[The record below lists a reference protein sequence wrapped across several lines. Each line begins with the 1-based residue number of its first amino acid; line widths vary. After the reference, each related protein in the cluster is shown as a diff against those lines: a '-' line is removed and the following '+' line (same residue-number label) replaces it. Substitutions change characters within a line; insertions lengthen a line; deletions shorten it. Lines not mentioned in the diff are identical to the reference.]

1 MKPIQINK
9 LIEWRRTFH
18 QFPEIGWTEFVTTG
32 TIINILREMNIE
44 VKTGPYIICR
54 ESILGRDEK
63 LVNEAIKI
71 AEEKGISAEL
81 LAEMDGLTGCMA
93 IIDTEIP
100 GPTFTFRFDIDCV
113 YVQESNDDTHLPNKQ
128 GFASCR
134 SGLMH
139 ACGHD
144 GHTAIGLGLAHW
156 LKQNIHALR
165 GKYKLIFQPA
175 EEGVRGARAISDSGV
190 LDDTDYF
197 MGMHIGCNLKKG
209 EIALD
214 PFDFLCTTKLDIF
227 LKGKSANAIDE
238 PEKGNNALAGA
249 CFLANEILATPRHG
263 KGMTRVNIGTL
274 IVGENRS
281 LIPSSAKMQLEV
293 RGQDAEITQYL
304 FNSIKKYVDGI
315 ATSYQ
320 LETKIDITGE
330 ATNFRNDREMIDIM
344 QGVVDAHPDL
354 LNVVLPLGGSED
366 VSLMVRRVQEKKGK
380 ALFFLVGAD
389 QRDGHHKE
397 KFDID
402 EEALSIG
409 LTLFTEGILSILEMH
424 K

>member
-1 MKPIQINK
+1 MKPIQTNK

-32 TIINILREMNIE
+32 TIISVLREMNIE
-44 VKTGPYIICR
+44 VKAGPHIICR

-71 AEEKGISAEL
+71 AEEEGISAEL

-214 PFDFLCTTKLDIF
+214 PFDFLCTTKLDIS

-249 CFLANEILATPRHG
+249 CFLVNEILATPRHG

-274 IVGENRS
+274 IAGENRS

-315 ATSYQ
+315 AITYQ

-354 LNVVLPLGGSED
+354 LNVLLPLGGSED

-380 ALFFLVGAD
+380 AIFFLVGAD
-389 QRDGHHKE
+389 QCDGHHKE

>member
-1 MKPIQINK
+1 MKSIKTNK
-9 LIEWRRTFH
+9 LIEWRRSFH

-32 TIINILREMNIE
+32 TIINALREMDIE
-44 VKTGPYIICR
+44 VKAGPHILCR

-63 LVNEAIKI
+63 SVKEAIKI
-71 AEEKGISAEL
+71 AKEKGVTEEL
-81 LAEMDGLTGCMA
+81 LAEMDELTGCMA
-93 IIDTEIP
+93 IIDTGIP
-100 GPTFTFRFDIDCV
+100 GPIFTFRFDIDCV
-113 YVQESNDDTHLPNKQ
+113 YVQESNDETHQPNKQ

-144 GHTAIGLGLAHW
+144 GHTAIGLGLACW
-156 LKQNIHALR
+156 LKQNIYALQ

-175 EEGVRGARAISDSGV
+175 EEGVRGARPISDSGI

-214 PFDFLCTTKLDIF
+214 PFDFLCTTKLDIS
-227 LKGKSANAIDE
+227 LKGKIADAMDE

-249 CFLANEILATPRHG
+249 CFLVNEILATPRHG

-274 IVGENRS
+274 IAGENRS
-281 LIPSSAKMQLEV
+281 LIPSYAKMQLEV

-304 FNSIKKYVDGI
+304 FDNIKRYVD
-315 ATSYQ
+315 AAAVAYQ
-320 LETKIDITGE
+320 LDTKIEITGE
-330 ATNFRNDREMIDIM
+330 ATNFRNDPEMINIM
-344 QGVVDAHPDL
+344 QGIINSHPEL
-354 LNVVLPLGGSED
+354 VNITLPLGGSED
-366 VSLMVRRVQEKKGK
+366 VSLMIRRVQEKGGK
-380 ALFFLVGAD
+380 AIFFLVGAD
-389 QRDGHHKE
+389 QSDGHHKE

-402 EEALSIG
+402 EDALSIG
-409 LTLFTEGILSILEMH
+409 LTLFIESILSIIEIQ

>member
-1 MKPIQINK
+1 MQPIQINK

-32 TIINILREMNIE
+32 TIITLLRDMGVE
-44 VKTGPYIICR
+44 VKAGPHILCQ

-63 LVNEAIKI
+63 LVKEAIKI
-71 AEEKGISAEL
+71 AKEKGISTEL

-93 IIDTEIP
+93 IIDTKIP

-113 YVQESNDDTHLPNKQ
+113 YVQESNDENHLPNKQ

-144 GHTAIGLGLAHW
+144 GHTAIGLGLVHW
-156 LKQNIHALR
+156 LKQNIHVLS

-175 EEGVRGARAISDSGV
+175 EEGVRGARAISDSGI

-214 PFDFLCTTKLDIF
+214 PFDFLCTTKLDIS
-227 LKGKSANAIDE
+227 LKGKVANAVDE
-238 PEKGNNALAGA
+238 PEKGNNALTGA

-263 KGMTRVNIGTL
+263 KGMTRVNVGTL
-274 IVGENRS
+274 IAGEDRS

-293 RGQDAEITQYL
+293 RGQDAEITKYL
-304 FNSIKKYVDGI
+304 FDNIKKYTAGI
-315 ATSYQ
+315 ASSYH
-320 LETKIDITGE
+320 LETKIEITGE
-330 ATNFRNDREMIDIM
+330 ATNFRNDLEMINLM
-344 QGVVDAHPDL
+344 QGVIDTHPEL
-354 LNVVLPLGGSED
+354 LNVTLPLGGSED
-366 VSLMVRRVQEKKGK
+366 VSLMVRRVQEKGGK
-380 ALFFLVGAD
+380 AIFFLVGAD
-389 QRDGHHKE
+389 QKDGHHKE

-409 LTLFTEGILSILEMH
+409 LTLFTEGVLSILNIR

>member
-32 TIINILREMNIE
+32 TIINILRDMNIE

-63 LVNEAIKI
+63 LVNEAIQI

-190 LDDTDYF
+190 LDNTDYF

-214 PFDFLCTTKLDIF
+214 PFDFLCTTKLDIS

-274 IVGENRS
+274 IAGENRS

-315 ATSYQ
+315 AIAYQ

-380 ALFFLVGAD
+380 AIFFLVGAD
-389 QRDGHHKE
+389 QSDGHHKE

-409 LTLFTEGILSILEMH
+409 LTLFTEGILSILEIH

>member
-1 MKPIQINK
+1 MKPIQVNK
-9 LIEWRRTFH
+9 LIEWRRAFH
-18 QFPEIGWTEFVTTG
+18 QFPEIGWAEFVTTG
-32 TIINILREMNIE
+32 TIITLLRDMDIE
-44 VKTGPYIICR
+44 VKAGPHILCR
-54 ESILGRDEK
+54 ESILGRDEE
-63 LVNEAIKI
+63 LVKEAIKI
-71 AEEKGISAEL
+71 AKEKEISTEL
-81 LAEMDGLTGCMA
+81 LTEMDGLTGCMA

-100 GPTFTFRFDIDCV
+100 GPTFAFRFDIDCV
-113 YVQESNDDTHLPNKQ
+113 YVQESNDENHLPNKQ

-156 LKQNIHALR
+156 LKQNIHVLR

-175 EEGVRGARAISDSGV
+175 EEGVRGARAISDSGI

-209 EIALD
+209 EVALD

-227 LKGKSANAIDE
+227 LKGKVANATDE
-238 PEKGNNALAGA
+238 PEKGTNALVGA

-263 KGMTRVNIGTL
+263 KGMTRVNVGTL
-274 IVGENRS
+274 IAGENRS

-293 RGQDAEITQYL
+293 RGQDAEITKYL
-304 FNSIKKYVDGI
+304 FDNIKKYTAGI
-315 ATSYQ
+315 APAYH
-320 LETKIDITGE
+320 LETKIEVTGE
-330 ATNFRNDREMIDIM
+330 ATNFRNDPEMINLM
-344 QGVVDAHPDL
+344 QAIIDTHPEL
-354 LNVVLPLGGSED
+354 LNVTLPLGGSED
-366 VSLMVRRVQEKKGK
+366 VSLMVRRVQEQGGK
-380 ALFFLVGAD
+380 AIFFLVGAD
-389 QRDGHHKE
+389 QSDGHHKE

-409 LTLFTEGILSILEMH
+409 LTLFTEGILSILNIPN
-424 K
+424 

>member
-1 MKPIQINK
+1 MKSIQTNK

-32 TIINILREMNIE
+32 TIISILREMNIE
-44 VKTGPYIICR
+44 VKTGPHIICR

-71 AEEKGISAEL
+71 AEEKGISTEL
-81 LAEMDGLTGCMA
+81 LVEMDGLTGCMA

-113 YVQESNDDTHLPNKQ
+113 YVQESNDDSHLPNKQ

-144 GHTAIGLGLAHW
+144 GHTAVGLGLAHW

-175 EEGVRGARAISDSGV
+175 EEGVRGARAISDSGI

-214 PFDFLCTTKLDIF
+214 PFDFLCTTKLDIS
-227 LKGKSANAIDE
+227 LKGKASDATDE

-249 CFLANEILATPRHG
+249 CFLVNEILAIPRHG
-263 KGMTRVNIGTL
+263 KGMTRVNVGTL
-274 IVGENRS
+274 IAGENRS

-304 FNSIKKYVDGI
+304 FDNIKRYVD
-315 ATSYQ
+315 ATAVAYQ
-320 LETKIDITGE
+320 LDTKIEITGE
-330 ATNFRNDREMIDIM
+330 ATNFRNDPEMINIM
-344 QGVVDAHPDL
+344 QGAINSHPEL
-354 LNVVLPLGGSED
+354 VNITLPLGGSED
-366 VSLMVRRVQEKKGK
+366 VSLMVRRVQEKGGK
-380 ALFFLVGAD
+380 AIFFLVGAD
-389 QRDGHHKE
+389 QSDGHHKE
-397 KFDID
+397 KFDIN

-409 LTLFTEGILSILEMH
+409 LTLFTEGILSILNM
-424 K
+424 

>member
-1 MKPIQINK
+1 MKSIQINK
-9 LIEWRRTFH
+9 LIEWRRMFH

-32 TIINILREMNIE
+32 TIISVLREMNID
-44 VKTGPYIICR
+44 VKAGPHIICR

-63 LVNEAIKI
+63 LVREAIKI
-71 AEEKGISAEL
+71 AEEKGISTEL

-227 LKGKSANAIDE
+227 LKGRSTNAIDE

-249 CFLANEILATPRHG
+249 CFLANEILAIPRHG

-274 IVGENRS
+274 IAGENRS
-281 LIPSSAKMQLEV
+281 LIPSFAKMQLEV
-293 RGQDAEITQYL
+293 RGQNAEITQYL
-304 FNSIKKYVDGI
+304 FNSIKKSVDGI
-315 ATSYQ
+315 ATTYQ

-344 QGVVDAHPDL
+344 QGVVDTHPNL
-354 LNVVLPLGGSED
+354 LNIVLPLGGSED

-380 ALFFLVGAD
+380 AIFFLLGAD
-389 QRDGHHKE
+389 QSDGHHKE

-409 LTLFTEGILSILEMH
+409 LTLFTEGILSLLEMH

>member
-1 MKPIQINK
+1 MD
-9 LIEWRRTFH
+9 
-18 QFPEIGWTEFVTTG
+18 
-32 TIINILREMNIE
+32 IE
-44 VKTGPYIICR
+44 VKAGPHILCR
-54 ESILGRDEK
+54 ESILGRDEE
-63 LVNEAIKI
+63 LVKEAIKI
-71 AEEKGISAEL
+71 AKEKEISTEL
-81 LAEMDGLTGCMA
+81 LTEMDGLTGCMA

-100 GPTFTFRFDIDCV
+100 GPTFAFRFDIDCV
-113 YVQESNDDTHLPNKQ
+113 YVQESNDENHLPNKQ

-156 LKQNIHALR
+156 LKQNIHVLR

-175 EEGVRGARAISDSGV
+175 EEGVRGARAISDSGI

-209 EIALD
+209 EVALD

-227 LKGKSANAIDE
+227 LKGKVANATDE
-238 PEKGNNALAGA
+238 PEKGTNALVGA

-263 KGMTRVNIGTL
+263 KGMTRVNVGTL
-274 IVGENRS
+274 IAGENRS

-293 RGQDAEITQYL
+293 RGQDAEITKYL
-304 FNSIKKYVDGI
+304 FDNIKKYTAGI
-315 ATSYQ
+315 ASAYH
-320 LETKIDITGE
+320 LETKIEVTGE
-330 ATNFRNDREMIDIM
+330 ATNFRNDPEMINLM
-344 QGVVDAHPDL
+344 QAIIDTHPEL
-354 LNVVLPLGGSED
+354 LNVTLPLGGSED
-366 VSLMVRRVQEKKGK
+366 VSLMVRRVQEQGGK
-380 ALFFLVGAD
+380 AIFFLVGAD
-389 QRDGHHKE
+389 QSDGHHKE

-409 LTLFTEGILSILEMH
+409 LTLFTEGILSILNIPN
-424 K
+424 

>member
-1 MKPIQINK
+1 MKSIQINK
-9 LIEWRRTFH
+9 LIEWRRIFH

-32 TIINILREMNIE
+32 TISSVLREMNIE
-44 VKTGPYIICR
+44 VKAGPHIICR
-54 ESILGRDEK
+54 ESILGRDEE

-71 AEEKGISAEL
+71 AEEKGISIDL
-81 LAEMDGLTGCMA
+81 LNEMNGLTGCMA

-113 YVQESNDDTHLPNKQ
+113 YVQESDDDTHLPNKQ

-144 GHTAIGLGLAHW
+144 GHTAVGLGLAHW
-156 LKQNIHALR
+156 LKQNIQVLR

-175 EEGVRGARAISDSGV
+175 EEGVRGARAISDSGI

-214 PFDFLCTTKLDIF
+214 PFDFLCTTKLDIS
-227 LKGKSANAIDE
+227 LKGKVANAVDE
-238 PEKGNNALAGA
+238 PEKGNNALSGA
-249 CFLANEILATPRHG
+249 CFLANKILATPRHG

-274 IVGENRS
+274 LAGENRS
-281 LIPSSAKMQLEV
+281 FIPSLAKMQLEV

-304 FNSIKKYVDGI
+304 FSSIKKYVDGV
-315 ATSYQ
+315 ATAYQ
-320 LETKIDITGE
+320 LETKIEITGE
-330 ATNFRNDREMIDIM
+330 ATTFRNDQAMIDVM
-344 QGVVDAHPDL
+344 QGVINVHPDL

-366 VSLMVRRVQEKKGK
+366 VSLMVRRVQEKGGK
-380 ALFFLVGAD
+380 AIFFLVGAN
-389 QRDGHHKE
+389 QSDGHHKE
-397 KFDID
+397 RFDID

-409 LTLFTEGILSILEMH
+409 LTLFTEGILSILEIQI
-424 K
+424 

>member
-1 MKPIQINK
+1 MKPIQVNK
-9 LIEWRRTFH
+9 LIEWRRAFH
-18 QFPEIGWTEFVTTG
+18 QFPEIGWAEFVTTG
-32 TIINILREMNIE
+32 TIITLLRDMDIE
-44 VKTGPYIICR
+44 VKAGPHILCR
-54 ESILGRDEK
+54 ESILGRDEE
-63 LVNEAIKI
+63 LVKEAIKI
-71 AEEKGISAEL
+71 AKEKEISTDL
-81 LAEMDGLTGCMA
+81 LTEMDGLTGCMA

-100 GPTFTFRFDIDCV
+100 GPTFAFRFDIDCV
-113 YVQESNDDTHLPNKQ
+113 YVQESNDENHLPNKQ

-156 LKQNIHALR
+156 LKQNIHVLR

-175 EEGVRGARAISDSGV
+175 EEGVRGARAISDSGI

-209 EIALD
+209 EVALD

-227 LKGKSANAIDE
+227 LKGKVANATDE
-238 PEKGNNALAGA
+238 PEKGTNALVGA

-263 KGMTRVNIGTL
+263 KGMTRVNVGTL
-274 IVGENRS
+274 IAGENRS

-293 RGQDAEITQYL
+293 RGQDAEITKYL
-304 FNSIKKYVDGI
+304 FDNIKKYTAGI
-315 ATSYQ
+315 ASAYH
-320 LETKIDITGE
+320 LETKIEVTGE
-330 ATNFRNDREMIDIM
+330 ATNFRNDPEMINLM
-344 QGVVDAHPDL
+344 QAIIDTHPEL
-354 LNVVLPLGGSED
+354 LNVTLPLGGSED
-366 VSLMVRRVQEKKGK
+366 VSLMVRRVQEQGGK
-380 ALFFLVGAD
+380 AIFFLVGAD
-389 QRDGHHKE
+389 QSDGHHKE

-409 LTLFTEGILSILEMH
+409 LTLFTEGILSILNIPN
-424 K
+424 

>member
-1 MKPIQINK
+1 MKSIQNNK

-32 TIINILREMNIE
+32 TIISILREMNIE
-44 VKTGPYIICR
+44 VKAGPHIICR

-71 AEEKGISAEL
+71 AEEKGISTEL
-81 LAEMDGLTGCMA
+81 LVEMDGLTGCMA

-113 YVQESNDDTHLPNKQ
+113 YVQESNDDSHLPNKQ

-144 GHTAIGLGLAHW
+144 GHTAVGLGLAHW

-175 EEGVRGARAISDSGV
+175 EEGVRGARAISDSGI

-214 PFDFLCTTKLDIF
+214 PFDFLCTTKLDIS
-227 LKGKSANAIDE
+227 LKGKVSDATDE

-249 CFLANEILATPRHG
+249 CFLVNEILAIPRHG
-263 KGMTRVNIGTL
+263 KGMTRVNVGTL
-274 IVGENRS
+274 IAGENRS

-304 FNSIKKYVDGI
+304 FDNIKRYVDA
-315 ATSYQ
+315 ATVAYQ
-320 LETKIDITGE
+320 LDTKIEITGE
-330 ATNFRNDREMIDIM
+330 ATNFRNDPEMINIM
-344 QGVVDAHPDL
+344 QGAINSHPEL
-354 LNVVLPLGGSED
+354 VNIALPLGGSED
-366 VSLMVRRVQEKKGK
+366 VSLMVRRVQEKGGK
-380 ALFFLVGAD
+380 AIFFLVGAD
-389 QRDGHHKE
+389 QSDGHHKE

-409 LTLFTEGILSILEMH
+409 LTLFTEGILSILNM
-424 K
+424 

>member
-1 MKPIQINK
+1 MKPIQVNK
-9 LIEWRRTFH
+9 LIEWRRAFH
-18 QFPEIGWTEFVTTG
+18 QFPEIGWAEFVTTG
-32 TIINILREMNIE
+32 TIITLLRDMDIE
-44 VKTGPYIICR
+44 VKAGPHILCR
-54 ESILGRDEK
+54 ESILGRDEE
-63 LVNEAIKI
+63 LVKEAIKI
-71 AEEKGISAEL
+71 AKEKEISTEL
-81 LAEMDGLTGCMA
+81 LTEMDGLTGCMA

-100 GPTFTFRFDIDCV
+100 GPTFAFRFDIDCV
-113 YVQESNDDTHLPNKQ
+113 YVQESNDENHLPNKQ

-156 LKQNIHALR
+156 LKQNIHVLR

-175 EEGVRGARAISDSGV
+175 EEGVRGARAISDSGI

-209 EIALD
+209 EVALD

-227 LKGKSANAIDE
+227 LKGKVANATDE
-238 PEKGNNALAGA
+238 PEKGTNALVGA

-263 KGMTRVNIGTL
+263 KGMTRVNVGTL
-274 IVGENRS
+274 IAGENRS

-293 RGQDAEITQYL
+293 RGQDAEITKYL
-304 FNSIKKYVDGI
+304 FDNIKKYTAGI
-315 ATSYQ
+315 ASAYH
-320 LETKIDITGE
+320 LETKIEVTGE
-330 ATNFRNDREMIDIM
+330 ATNFRNDPEMINLM
-344 QGVVDAHPDL
+344 QAIIDTHPEL
-354 LNVVLPLGGSED
+354 LNVTLPLGGSED
-366 VSLMVRRVQEKKGK
+366 VSLMVRRVQEQGGK
-380 ALFFLVGAD
+380 AIFFLVGAD
-389 QRDGHHKE
+389 QSDGHHKE

-409 LTLFTEGILSILEMH
+409 LTLFTEGILSILNIPN
-424 K
+424 

>member
-63 LVNEAIKI
+63 LVNEAIQI

-214 PFDFLCTTKLDIF
+214 PFDFLCTTKLGIS
-227 LKGKSANAIDE
+227 LKGKPTNAVDE

-274 IVGENRS
+274 IAGENRS

-315 ATSYQ
+315 ATAYQ

-380 ALFFLVGAD
+380 AIFFLVGAD

-409 LTLFTEGILSILEMH
+409 LTLFTEGILSILDMH